1 MDYLDVGGYFNDLY
15 EETFLNRC
23 GNNGEIFAEMMEV
36 NLYEIEIYEKAVCTF
51 IEFLEE
57 KQDDSN
63 WLLKNQDLVIKM
75 FTELI
80 RSVEAGDLL
89 PALRVL
95 EKDPEFSSMLD
106 ENIRALL
113 MQHNM
118 VA

>member
-1 MDYLDVGGYFNDLY
+1 MDYLNVGGYFNDFY
-15 EETFLNRC
+15 EETFLNKY
-23 GNNGEIFAEMMEV
+23 GNNGEIFGEMMEV

-51 IEFLEE
+51 NEFLEK
-57 KQDDSN
+57 KQDDIN

-75 FTELI
+75 FSELI
-80 RSVEAGDLL
+80 PSVEVGDLL

-95 EKDPEFSSMLD
+95 EKDPEFSGMLD

-118 VA
+118 AA